1 MAALYTGAVLG
12 VSRLISEVYGS
23 ENILTQPMF
32 LLFALYLFLICSLIM
47 LLVSYMTPE
56 PNYEKIKDVIYT
68 KNTSQSDS
76 SGLKVDKFL
85 TALLIVCVLLIW
97 YSFK

>member
-1 MAALYTGAVLG
+1 
-12 VSRLISEVYGS
+12 
-23 ENILTQPMF
+23 
-32 LLFALYLFLICSLIM
+32 M

-68 KNTSQSDS
+68 KNTSRSDS

-97 YSFK
+97 YTFK